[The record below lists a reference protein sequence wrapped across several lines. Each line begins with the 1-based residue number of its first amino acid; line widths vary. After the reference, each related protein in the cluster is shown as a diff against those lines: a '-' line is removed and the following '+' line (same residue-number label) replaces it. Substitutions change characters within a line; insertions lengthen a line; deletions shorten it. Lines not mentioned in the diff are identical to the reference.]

1 MTPTVDGF
9 SAFVK
14 LLNESFK
21 LVSEFSVVYFV
32 ENVGIHVR
40 TYKFKVIFDVYNSK
54 LWICSKLNRIKY
66 QASSCTLR
74 LYAIG
79 VWVGRNTWIKLVSD
93 LFILQ
98 LWLLMVT

>member
-1 MTPTVDGF
+1 M
-9 SAFVK
+9 
-14 LLNESFK
+14 SFQLSTSWK
-21 LVSEFSVVYFV
+21 
-32 ENVGIHVR
+32 NVGIHVR
-40 TYKFKVIFDVYNSK
+40 TYKFKVIFDVYYSK
-54 LWICSKLNRIKY
+54 LWICSKLNRTKY

-98 LWLLMVT
+98 LCVINGCLILEICHFHSS